1 MKGLVIGVGN
11 ADRGDDAAGPVTA
24 EAVAA
29 AAPQLDVML
38 CRGDPA
44 ELIDA
49 FSGRRRIVIID
60 ACASGGAPGQV
71 QRFEAHRSPL
81 PACFGEISTHGVDL
95 GATIEMA
102 RALSGLPDR
111 LIVYGIEAGSA
122 EPGAAL
128 TPSVAEASRRLVTQI
143 LDEFSRE

>member
-1 MKGLVIGVGN
+1 MKDLVIGVGN

-24 EAVAA
+24 EAIAA
-29 AAPQLDVML
+29 AAPQLDVMI

-44 ELIDA
+44 QLIDA
-49 FSGRRRIVIID
+49 FAGRGRVVIID
-60 ACASGGAPGQV
+60 ACASRGAPGEV

-102 RALSGLPDR
+102 RALSGLPDT
-111 LIVYGIEAGSA
+111 LIVYGIEAACA

-128 TPSVAEASRRLVTQI
+128 TPPVAEASRRLVTLI
-143 LDEFSRE
+143 LDEFSQE